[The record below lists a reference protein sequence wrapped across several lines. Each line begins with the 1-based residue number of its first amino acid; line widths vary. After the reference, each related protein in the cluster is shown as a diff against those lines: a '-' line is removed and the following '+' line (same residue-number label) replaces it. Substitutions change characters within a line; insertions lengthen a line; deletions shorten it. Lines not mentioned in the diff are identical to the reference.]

1 MLSCLKTLIR
11 LVCLPVA
18 ASLTC
23 GVVSAQD
30 LKRIRVSIIPIIDVA
45 PMMAASK
52 QGFFAKEGLQI
63 DTSPTTGGA
72 VGIPALIGGAVD
84 IAFGNVVST
93 MLAAS
98 QGLDV
103 RVLAPSTNMT
113 DGPTASVLIGRK
125 GDNYRG
131 AADFSGK
138 TIGVNTRN
146 GINMLY
152 SRAWVKARGGDPDKV
167 AYKELPFPQIG
178 DAVKRRQIDAAITG
192 EPFKGAF
199 LKDPELAIVGSPFIE
214 VQSGLDVG
222 QYLTTSTYAAQNP
235 DTIVKFMRALRKG
248 IVWYNDNLA
257 SQEVAELVSEYTRIP
272 VATVKGL
279 KLMPLPTR
287 VNVGQIQ
294 KTVELMLSD
303 GMIKSKID
311 VEKFVLPIAVSGD

>member
-125 GDNYRG
+125 GRQLQGRG
-131 AADFSGK
+131 
-138 TIGVNTRN
+138 
-146 GINMLY
+146 
-152 SRAWVKARGGDPDKV
+152 
-167 AYKELPFPQIG
+167 
-178 DAVKRRQIDAAITG
+178 
-192 EPFKGAF
+192 
-199 LKDPELAIVGSPFIE
+199 
-214 VQSGLDVG
+214 
-222 QYLTTSTYAAQNP
+222 
-235 DTIVKFMRALRKG
+235 
-248 IVWYNDNLA
+248 
-257 SQEVAELVSEYTRIP
+257 
-272 VATVKGL
+272 
-279 KLMPLPTR
+279 
-287 VNVGQIQ
+287 
-294 KTVELMLSD
+294 
-303 GMIKSKID
+303 
-311 VEKFVLPIAVSGD
+311 